1 MATKLQKV
9 NQMQAEWLKSLSDS
23 ELDAI
28 ADKEIDLSGFAD
40 HELDSII
47 NGTASPSLL
56 ARIKTTLKP
65 KATTP

>member
-9 NQMQAEWLKSLSDS
+9 NLMKAEWLKSLSDS

-28 ADKEIDLSGFAD
+28 ADKEVDLSGFTD

-47 NGTASPSLL
+47 NGTASPALL
-56 ARIKTTLKP
+56 ARIKKTLKP